1 MREREGR
8 DQGGQD
14 EPKND
19 ENDSENDHD
28 EPFLKWRHRGALDLR
43 FGRVVLDA
51 ATNRRPFRGVPIH
64 P

>member
-8 DQGGQD
+8 DQCGQD

-28 EPFLKWRHRGALDLR
+28 EPF
-43 FGRVVLDA
+43 
-51 ATNRRPFRGVPIH
+51 
-64 P
+64 